1 MPERSDILW
10 FKTQFQPSIEAAIE
24 GTPLSVDFITAIACQ
39 ETGDVW
45 PVLRRQGLAVE
56 KVLALCVGDTL
67 DADKGRKAFPRTKA
81 ELLQAPRGREMFAI
95 AHQAL
100 IEMAA
105 QIPGYAAVASKPD
118 KFCHGYGLFQLD
130 LQFFREDPDYFLNRD
145 YAHFDKTLDKCMAEL
160 KRALKTLGFPART
173 TLTDEELAAVGIAYN
188 TGGFKPAKGLKQG
201 HFDGQR
207 YYGEAILDYL
217 KLAHSVQAPE
227 GRAMKVATRGDA
239 LNLRSTP
246 KVSTDNVI
254 GQIPN
259 GQSVKA
265 YGSESNGFVE
275 VEVPLDGAAVRGFAA
290 SRYLVAEAQ
299 RTG

>member
-10 FKTQFQPSIEAAIE
+10 FKTQFQSRIKAAIE
-24 GTPLSVDFITAIACQ
+24 GTALSVDFITAIACQ

-45 PVLRRQGLAVE
+45 PALVKRGLPVE

-81 ELLQAPRGREMFAI
+81 DLLQAPRGPEMFSI

-100 IEMAA
+100 VEMAA
-105 QIPGYAAVASKPD
+105 QIPGYAAVAKNPD
-118 KFCHGYGLFQLD
+118 KFCHGFGLFQLD
-130 LQFFREDPDYFLNRD
+130 LQSFGKDPDYFLNRD
-145 YAHFDKTLDKCMAEL
+145 YAHFDKTLGKCVAEL
-160 KRALKTLGFPART
+160 KRALKKLKFSARA

-201 HFDGQR
+201 HFDGHR

-217 KLAHSVQAPE
+217 KLAHSVQPPE
-227 GRAMKVATRGDA
+227 GRAMKVATRSGT

-246 KVSTDNVI
+246 DSGADNVI

-259 GQSVKA
+259 GQCVQA

-275 VEVPLDGAAVRGFAA
+275 IEARVDGAAVRGFAA
-290 SRYLVAEAQ
+290 SSYLVAEAQ
-299 RTG
+299 QTG